1 MTLKEKI
8 AAQNAAKAA
17 RVAELI
23 AAKAARE
30 AAAPPIDHA
39 AIRRDQEAAILA
51 REAYANRDM
60 TAENALADIAKA
72 ESAMELARI
81 LALAGVSTHN
91 ELMGS
96 VPWAAQYLP
105 YEKGGDLVVFD
116 NTGETR
122 GVWDHATK
130 AWVWVYQNNRGN
142 RDDRGSGYGRHS
154 DD

>member
-1 MTLKEKI
+1 MTLE
-8 AAQNAAKAA
+8 NAAAEKA
-17 RVAELI
+17 RQKFETEV
-23 AAKAARE
+23 
-30 AAAPPIDHA
+30 
-39 AIRRDQEAAILA
+39 
-51 REAYANRDM
+51 
-60 TAENALADIAKA
+60 
-72 ESAMELARI
+72 ARI
-81 LALAGVSTHN
+81 LALAGVFTHN

-142 RDDRGSGYGRHS
+142 RDD
-154 DD
+154 